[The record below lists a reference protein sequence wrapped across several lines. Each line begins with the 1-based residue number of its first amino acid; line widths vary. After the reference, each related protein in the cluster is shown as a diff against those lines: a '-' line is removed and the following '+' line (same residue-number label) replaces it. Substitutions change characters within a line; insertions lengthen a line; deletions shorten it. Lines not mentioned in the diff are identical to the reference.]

1 MPTFITR
8 PTDPQAVK
16 VAACAALS
24 KTAMNIV
31 EWSKAKKLDDSDF
44 PPFSGRQVALL
55 LEDGSVVGDV
65 NAMARYLIGEVGASS
80 APSSAPSSGPSS
92 SGPGSLYPSPTA
104 EWWMEWE
111 EVVLRPAVYGDS
123 RADVLSALQ
132 ELVASLSGPGGYLA
146 GDALGLE
153 DVVVGCTLRA
163 GVLMGVVEFSGEW
176 DQGSVLKG
184 YYERVISSLCVD
196 AGIEAV
202 GLFKGRD
209 DAEAAAV
216 ALADASSAV
225 AKKVPRCDVRNIL
238 ITSALPYV
246 NNVPHL
252 GNIIGCVLSADV
264 YARFCRGQGYN
275 CIYVCGTDEYGT
287 ATETKAIEEGMS
299 CQELCDK
306 YHAIHREIYEWF
318 DIKFDYFGRTPTRYQ
333 TEIAQD
339 MFHQLRQ
346 NGFLEDKTIEQLYSE
361 PLKKFLADRYVTG
374 ICPKCGYEDAR
385 GDQCDACGS
394 LLNPT
399 ELKAPKCALTGSTP
413 VLKSTNHVFLD
424 LPKLQERLTKYI
436 ERSTSAGAWST
447 NCMAVT
453 KAWLEQGLKP
463 RCISRDLKWGTPVPM
478 DGFRDKVF
486 YVWFDAPIGYIS
498 ITAGYCGDDWKA
510 WWKPSEYFASTSKI
524 PEVEMTQFMG
534 KDNVPF
540 HTLIFPACQI
550 GTEQP
555 WTMMNSISVTEY
567 LNYEDGKFSKSRGV
581 GVFGN
586 DAKETGI
593 PVEVWRY
600 YLLSMRPESQD
611 SAFQWDDFA
620 AKNNADL
627 NDNLGNF
634 INRTLKFVFAR
645 FGAAVPGIEKA
656 AGNPTVAGHLET
668 HGNKVAQLVQGYNEM
683 MEAKKMRQALSMA
696 MQVSKAGNIFFQE
709 TEIWKV
715 IKEDE
720 AAGAA
725 YISACVGTVA
735 VMATLLEPFM
745 PSFTVKLLKQ
755 LNLPRAPAM
764 GGSEADGLV
773 ARCLSIGTLVPAGH
787 KLKDDPT
794 PIFRKITDEEIASF
808 RERFAGTQADRS
820 DGKQDVGKPDKDV
833 GKKKAEAKAETKAD
847 KKKAPSK
854 GDVTTKMAKMTI
866 NDKIDI
872 SRVDIRVGKIVECA
886 KHPDADTL
894 YVEKI
899 DLGEAEPRTV
909 VSGLVKYIPL
919 DGMMNRRVAVVCNL
933 KPANMRGIKSHAMV
947 LAATSEDGET
957 VELLDPPTDAEIGQ
971 RVVCAGFEGEPDEVL
986 NPKKKVWDQVVVDLF
1001 TDEARNAC
1009 FRGVP
1014 LTVNEKPCTV
1024 ASISKGTIK

>member
-1 MPTFITR
+1 MLTFITR

-16 VAACAALS
+16 VAACAELS
-24 KTAMNIV
+24 KSAMKIV

-44 PPFSGRQVALL
+44 PPFSGRQLALL
-55 LEDGSVVGDV
+55 LEDGSVLGDV
-65 NAMARYLIGEVGASS
+65 NAMARYLMYDIGSSSASS
-80 APSSAPSSGPSS
+80 SS
-92 SGPGSLYPSPTA
+92 SPGSLCPSHTA
-104 EWWMEWE
+104 EWWIEWE
-111 EVVLRPAVYGDS
+111 EVVLRPMVYGGS
-123 RADVLSALQ
+123 RSDVLSALQ
-132 ELVASLSGPGGYLA
+132 ELVASVSGNGSYLA

-163 GVLMGVVEFSGEW
+163 GVLMGVVDFSGEW

-184 YYERVISSLCVD
+184 YYDRFISSPCVD

-202 GLFKGRD
+202 GLFKGKD
-209 DAEAAAV
+209 DVEAAVV
-216 ALADASSAV
+216 ARADVSSVAAKKIPRADA
-225 AKKVPRCDVRNIL
+225 RNIL

-275 CIYVCGTDEYGT
+275 CVYVCGTDEYGT
-287 ATETKAIEEGMS
+287 ATETKAIEEGMT

-306 YHAIHREIYEWF
+306 YHAIHREIYDWF
-318 DIKFDYFGRTPTRYQ
+318 DIEFDYFGRTPTRYQ
-333 TEIAQD
+333 TEIAQS
-339 MFHQLRQ
+339 MFHQLRE
-346 NGFLEDKTIEQLYSE
+346 NGFLEEKVIEQLYSE

-385 GDQCDACGS
+385 GDQCDACGA

-399 ELKAPKCALTGSTP
+399 ELKAPKCALSGSTP
-413 VLKSTNHVFLD
+413 VLKSTSHVFLN
-424 LPKLQERLTKYI
+424 LPKLQERLTRYI
-436 ERSTSAGAWST
+436 EKSSSAGGWSS

-453 KAWLEQGLKP
+453 KAWLEQGLKS
-463 RCISRDLKWGTPVPM
+463 RCISRDLNWGTPVPM

-486 YVWFDAPIGYIS
+486 YVWFDAPIGYVS

-510 WWKPSEYFASTSKI
+510 WWKPSEYFSPTSKI

-550 GTEQP
+550 GTGEP
-555 WTMMNSISVTEY
+555 WTMMTSISVTEY

-600 YLLSMRPESQD
+600 YLLSMRPENQD

-620 AKNNADL
+620 AKNNAEL

-645 FGAAVPGIEKA
+645 FGATVPGIEKA
-656 AGNPTVAGHLET
+656 AGNAAVAKHLEA
-668 HGNKVAQLVQGYNEM
+668 HGNRVAKLVEEYTDL
-683 MEAKKMRQALSMA
+683 MEAKKMRQALHAA
-696 MQVSKAGNIFFQE
+696 MQVSKAGNLFFQE

-715 IKEDE
+715 VKEDE
-720 AAGAA
+720 ATGAA

-735 VMATLLEPFM
+735 VIATLLEPFM
-745 PSFTVKLLKQ
+745 PSFTVKVLKQ
-755 LNLPRAPAM
+755 LNVPCALAM
-764 GGSEADGLV
+764 GGSEGDGLV
-773 ARCLSIGTLVPAGH
+773 AMCQSIGTVVPGGH

-794 PIFRKITDEEIASF
+794 PIFRKITEEEVASF

-820 DGKQDVGKPDKDV
+820 DGTQDAGKKAD
-833 GKKKAEAKAETKAD
+833 KKAEAKLAETKAE
-847 KKKAPSK
+847 KKKASTK
-854 GDVTTKMAKMTI
+854 GDVTAKMAKMTI
-866 NDKIDI
+866 NDNIDI

-886 KHPDADTL
+886 KHPDADSL

-899 DLGEAEPRTV
+899 DVGEAEPRTV
-909 VSGLVKYIPL
+909 VSGLVRYIPL
-919 DGMMNRRVAVVCNL
+919 DGMMNKKVAVVCNL

-947 LAATSEDGET
+947 LAATSVDGET
-957 VELLDPPTDAEIGQ
+957 VELLDPPADAEIGQ
-971 RVVCAGFEGEPDEVL
+971 KVECAEFKGEPDEVL
-986 NPKKKVWDQVVVDLF
+986 NPKKKVWDQVVVDLL
-1001 TDEARNAC
+1001 TDEARKAC

-1014 LTVNEKPCTV
+1014 LTVNGKPCTV